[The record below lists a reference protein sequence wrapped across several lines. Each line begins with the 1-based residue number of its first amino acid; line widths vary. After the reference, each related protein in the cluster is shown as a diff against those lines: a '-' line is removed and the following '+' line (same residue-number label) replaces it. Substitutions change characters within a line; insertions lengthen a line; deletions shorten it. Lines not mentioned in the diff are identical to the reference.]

1 VGSWDVDLVKR
12 VERSCSEACPQR
24 VVSTH
29 ATGVCPA
36 RLTVLTDRLVYI
48 SSAYAKDHAV
58 QHAFIAGA
66 PTERTGDELSIV
78 DPATGSTIDSI
89 IDVGPDGVDA
99 AVHAARTAAPAWAAT
114 PASRRGHVLAAVADA
129 VDARTDELAPLLT
142 AEQGKPLRESRL
154 ELHRCAETLR
164 HYAGLALN
172 IRGTAVTDLDPGTR
186 GLVLVRPLGVV
197 GAIVPWNF
205 PTTLLANKLG
215 PALATGNTV
224 VAKPDETTP
233 LVTLR
238 LAAIAH
244 EAGLPAGVFN
254 VITGTGAVTGAALV
268 GHHDVRKVAFTGSTP
283 VGRQIMARAADD
295 LKRVTLELGGSD
307 PLIICADADVDA
319 AISAASMGR
328 FFNCGQACLAIKR
341 VYADAAVAERV
352 ADGLARKATKLVVGP
367 GNAAGTQIGP
377 MHSAGGRELIAA
389 QLADAVASG
398 GEVLAGGRVPTD
410 EAHAD
415 GWYHEPTVVYE
426 PSHQSRV
433 ATEET
438 FGPVL
443 PVWAVS
449 GLDEAIARANRSP
462 FGLGS
467 SVWTSDLAAAMAAAE
482 RIEAGY
488 TWINFGG
495 VKQSG
500 YGKEHGIEALHYYTE
515 QKSVVIRT

>member
-1 VGSWDVDLVKR
+1 V
-12 VERSCSEACPQR
+12 Q
-24 VVSTH
+24 
-29 ATGVCPA
+29 
-36 RLTVLTDRLVYI
+36 
-48 SSAYAKDHAV
+48 YAFV
-58 QHAFIAGA
+58 AGA
-66 PTERTGDELSIV
+66 STQQAGDELAIT
-78 DPATGSTIDSI
+78 DPATGQVVDT
-89 IDVGPDGVDA
+89 VVEAGADGVDRAVA
-99 AVHAARTAAPAWAAT
+99 AAQDAAPEWAGT
-114 PASRRGHVLAAVADA
+114 PASRRGRILAAVADA
-129 VDARTDELAPLLT
+129 IDAHAGELAPLLT
-142 AEQGKPLRESRL
+142 AEQGKPLRESHL

-172 IRGTAVTDLDPGTR
+172 IRGSAVTDLDPGTR
-186 GLVLVRPLGVV
+186 AMVLARPLGVV

-215 PALATGNTV
+215 PALVTGNTV

-238 LAAIAH
+238 LAGIAH

-254 VITGTGAVTGAALV
+254 VVCGTGEVTGAALV
-268 GHHDVRKVAFTGSTP
+268 ANPGIRKVAFTGSTP
-283 VGRQIMARAADD
+283 VGKQIMASAATD

-307 PLIICADADVDA
+307 PLIVCADADVDA

-341 VYADAAVAERV
+341 VYADEAVVERV
-352 ADGLARKATKLVVGP
+352 AEGLGRKAAKLVVGP
-367 GNAAGTQIGP
+367 GTAKGTQIGP
-377 MHSAGGRELIAA
+377 MHAAEGRELIAA

-398 GEVLAGGRVPTD
+398 GEVLAGGGVPEGD
-410 EAHAD
+410 GYDD
-415 GWYHEPTVVYE
+415 GWYHEPTIVYE
-426 PSHQSRV
+426 PSHASRV
-433 ATEET
+433 STEET
-438 FGPVL
+438 FGPLL

-449 GLDEAIARANRSP
+449 GLDEAIDRANASP

-488 TWINFGG
+488 TWINAATKVYDELPFGG

-500 YGKEHGIEALHYYTE
+500 YGKEHGIEALGYYTE